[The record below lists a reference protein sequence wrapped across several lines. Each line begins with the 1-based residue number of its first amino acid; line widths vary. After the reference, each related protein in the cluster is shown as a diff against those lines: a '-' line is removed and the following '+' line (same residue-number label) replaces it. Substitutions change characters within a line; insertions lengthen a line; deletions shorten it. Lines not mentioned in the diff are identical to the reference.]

1 MGKHAALKTPA
12 NAQDEFVKTK
22 EWQTLMDGD
31 ALLKIT
37 DLRVRFETERALVKA
52 LNGVDLLIR
61 KGESL
66 GLVGETG
73 AGKTTTALSIL
84 NLLQKDTA
92 EIMDGSSIVYDGKSV
107 LEMSEKEL
115 REMRG
120 GKVSMVFQNPLTALN
135 PVFTVGE
142 QIGMVLRV
150 HRKMTN
156 KEALERA
163 GELLEMVGIAGNR
176 VKDYPLQFS
185 GGMRQRVGIAA
196 ALACNPQLLI
206 ADEPTTALDVTI
218 QAQILE
224 LMRGLQEKYSTS
236 LLMITHNLGIISE
249 LCHQLAVMYAGRII
263 EYGAVKDVFAS
274 PQHPY
279 TQGLLGA
286 LPALEGPR
294 LRLTAIPG
302 VIADASNLPE
312 GCAFHSRCA
321 HCKEQCKKQQPA
333 MKHVG
338 NGHFVACF
346 DRGEE

>member
-1 MGKHAALKTPA
+1 MEDIAMVKPQKTP
-12 NAQDEFVKTK
+12 
-22 EWQTLMDGD
+22 EWQAVLDQE

-37 DLRVRFETERALVKA
+37 DLRVQFETERSTVMA
-52 LNGVDLLIR
+52 LNGVDLVFK

-84 NLLQKDTA
+84 NLLPRDVAEVKDG
-92 EIMDGSSIVYDGKSV
+92 DIVFNGTSV
-107 LEMSEKEL
+107 LDMSEREL
-115 REMRG
+115 RMMRG
-120 GKVSMVFQNPLTALN
+120 GSISMIFQNPLTALN

-142 QIGMVLRV
+142 QIAVVLRV
-150 HRKMTN
+150 HQRMSRRKAT
-156 KEALERA
+156 ERA
-163 GELLEMVGIAGNR
+163 SELLEMVGIAGHR
-176 VKDYPLQFS
+176 VRDYPFQFS

-218 QAQILE
+218 QAQIIE
-224 LMRGLQEKYSTS
+224 LMRGLQTQYETS

-249 LCHQLAVMYAGRII
+249 LCQQVAVMYAGRII
-263 EYGAVKDVFAS
+263 EYGPARKVFAD

-294 LRLTAIPG
+294 HRLTAIPG
-302 VIADASNLPE
+302 IIADAQNLPA
-312 GCAFHSRCA
+312 GCAFHPRCE
-321 HCKEQCKKQQPA
+321 HYIERCSQEQPA
-333 MKHVG
+333 MAMAKSD
-338 NGHFVACF
+338 HFVACF
-346 DRGEE
+346 RCES